1 MITARNGFLAPAKTP
16 PPILEKLSEAIRKAM
31 NNPAVNAKLLK
42 IGVIPSYQDSN
53 EFGKYL
59 QREYEIFTALAKK
72 YKRE

>member
-1 MITARNGFLAPAKTP
+1 
-16 PPILEKLSEAIRKAM
+16 M